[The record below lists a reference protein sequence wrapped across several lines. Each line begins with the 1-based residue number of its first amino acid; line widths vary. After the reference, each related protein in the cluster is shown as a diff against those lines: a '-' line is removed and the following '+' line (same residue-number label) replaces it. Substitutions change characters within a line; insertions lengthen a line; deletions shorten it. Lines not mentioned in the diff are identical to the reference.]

1 MAITLYKPTVT
12 INGAD
17 FEDNSELIV
26 LIANTA
32 ASFSNT
38 YMGGAFDL
46 TANGSGT
53 DSARRYFIW
62 IKSTRQNLSVNSI
75 SMNNSASGTS
85 SGYNGTLTSV
95 TSIPGTGIRSYTPVN
110 GQLSSYSDYT
120 YSVAMYKVE
129 FTNALDHMHL
139 TLSLKD
145 SSSTVEYPKLT
156 YNIGSEPITVT
167 PTSPIEMTKDI
178 TLVATLN
185 NGYTWD
191 DTEQQILIGS
201 SFKDGVVSGQNC
213 SWSISADDVAEDTE
227 LEWYLYY
234 TEDVEPTYYLLRYT
248 IGDDDLFTAS
258 PSSPIEIDSDT
269 TLTVTVFDGY
279 SFSGTQYITVGST
292 KVTGTVSGDSCTF
305 VVTPSMMTAETELVW
320 GLTIIDDNPSPTYYN
335 VTYSIGTSDKF
346 TASPS
351 SPFTVSEDTNLVVTL
366 DSGYHWDGTTQRII
380 LGSSEYLID
389 GTISGLT
396 CTFKISTTMVTKNMG
411 VTWALNY
418 SKDST
423 PTPTPSESRRQFF
436 TVYEPTDDNMETIN
450 SAIFASSD
458 GTVINVL
465 GYFSSY
471 KRFFV
476 EIPTAG
482 TKTLKAGRYDFG
494 VSSPYVSQLKIDY
507 DCGSVSVDEKY
518 GNLLDYNPYTSIR
531 IYLPFIGFED
541 LDVDMVMGHTLSIVY
556 TVDVLSGRCMAK
568 LTSDATG
575 KVFAQFGGT
584 IAADEMLG
592 STSDLY
598 FDGSYELLTSLQL
611 GGLGIYLIVDSSS
624 PIEGNIADYEGYP
637 SKEVVKVG
645 DVNGYVEYDRIF
657 AKGMNCSEVEK
668 SEIESLLKSGILV
681 D

>member
-12 INGAD
+12 INGVD

-185 NGYTWD
+185 DGYTWD

-213 SWSISADDVAEDTE
+213 SWSI
-227 LEWYLYY
+227 
-234 TEDVEPTYYLLRYT
+234 
-248 IGDDDLFTAS
+248 
-258 PSSPIEIDSDT
+258 
-269 TLTVTVFDGY
+269 
-279 SFSGTQYITVGST
+279 
-292 KVTGTVSGDSCTF
+292 
-305 VVTPSMMTAETELVW
+305 
-320 GLTIIDDNPSPTYYN
+320 
-335 VTYSIGTSDKF
+335 
-346 TASPS
+346 
-351 SPFTVSEDTNLVVTL
+351 
-366 DSGYHWDGTTQRII
+366 
-380 LGSSEYLID
+380 
-389 GTISGLT
+389 
-396 CTFKISTTMVTKNMG
+396 
-411 VTWALNY
+411 
-418 SKDST
+418 
-423 PTPTPSESRRQFF
+423 
-436 TVYEPTDDNMETIN
+436 
-450 SAIFASSD
+450 
-458 GTVINVL
+458 
-465 GYFSSY
+465 
-471 KRFFV
+471 
-476 EIPTAG
+476 
-482 TKTLKAGRYDFG
+482 
-494 VSSPYVSQLKIDY
+494 
-507 DCGSVSVDEKY
+507 
-518 GNLLDYNPYTSIR
+518 
-531 IYLPFIGFED
+531 
-541 LDVDMVMGHTLSIVY
+541 
-556 TVDVLSGRCMAK
+556 
-568 LTSDATG
+568 
-575 KVFAQFGGT
+575 
-584 IAADEMLG
+584 
-592 STSDLY
+592 
-598 FDGSYELLTSLQL
+598 
-611 GGLGIYLIVDSSS
+611 
-624 PIEGNIADYEGYP
+624 
-637 SKEVVKVG
+637 
-645 DVNGYVEYDRIF
+645 
-657 AKGMNCSEVEK
+657 
-668 SEIESLLKSGILV
+668 
-681 D
+681 